1 MITQQSAFY
10 LPSLFVG
17 FVREGLQEF
26 LVWFSNNG
34 EYEQNKWLGSDVL
47 EISRE
52 NVTQQAD
59 SDIVQYLPT
68 DFTFNTE
75 VEIPAPW
82 SLNTWMFFFLIS
94 GILREVHKITII
106 RYIYMDGFLRHKK
119 RTM

>member
-82 SLNTWMFFFLIS
+82 SLNTWMFFFFNQRYTARS
-94 GILREVHKITII
+94 SQNYNYTVH
-106 RYIYMDGFLRHKK
+106 IYGWIFKA
-119 RTM
+119 